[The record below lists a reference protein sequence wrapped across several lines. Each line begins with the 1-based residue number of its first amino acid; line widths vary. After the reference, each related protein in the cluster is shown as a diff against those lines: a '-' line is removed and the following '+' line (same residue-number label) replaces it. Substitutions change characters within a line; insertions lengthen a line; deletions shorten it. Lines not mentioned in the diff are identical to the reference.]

1 MIYTQVV
8 PASHL
13 TPACHPPC
21 PPRSWPFPRTTQWPW
36 RALDLLAA
44 SELELARLLRGKE
57 TGEEHQALD
66 RIAWQM
72 LEGAQNVRRWLWT
85 VILVA
90 LAILVVGFFAP
101 SP

>member
-1 MIYTQVV
+1 MAATSVRDAEISTETGEL
-8 PASHL
+8 P
-13 TPACHPPC
+13 
-21 PPRSWPFPRTTQWPW
+21 
-36 RALDLLAA
+36 LDLVGT

-66 RIAWQM
+66 RFAWQT
-72 LEGAQNVRRWLWT
+72 LQGAQNLRRWIWT

-90 LAILVVGFFAP
+90 LTLLVIGFLAP